1 MIELTI
7 KVPELLVPEIKNLA
21 EKLAGMVNDNANES
35 FLTMEE
41 FDWCVAAAIRT
52 LKNERLIRS
61 SRDYAWIMK
70 LLNEQYLDDFEQYY
84 TGLSFIEYLNL
95 IGVKD
100 RPSKSAIYNNYA
112 IIIGEFPKWEF
123 SDEPEHS
130 EAVRRINVG
139 KRFINAYMRAKKAV
153 SEGFSEL

>member
-1 MIELTI
+1 MVELTI
-7 KVPELLVPEIKNLA
+7 KVPEVVAPEIKKLA
-21 EKLAGMVNDNANES
+21 EKLAGMVIDNNDS
-35 FLTMEE
+35 RFLTMEE

-153 SEGFSEL
+153 SEGFLEK